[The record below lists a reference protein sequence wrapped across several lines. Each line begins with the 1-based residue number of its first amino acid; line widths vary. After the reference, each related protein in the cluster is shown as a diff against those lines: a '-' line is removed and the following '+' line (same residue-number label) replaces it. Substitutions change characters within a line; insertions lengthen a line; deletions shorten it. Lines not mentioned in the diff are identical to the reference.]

1 MLKKGR
7 LVGSLMA
14 VLGKWPQI
22 KGMKCVET
30 RRVYCSNYLFSII
43 TRVDFMY
50 DENCHTR
57 GQAGVV
63 KIEIFARLEIQGQK
77 CFY

>member
-1 MLKKGR
+1 
-7 LVGSLMA
+7 MA

-50 DENCHTR
+50 DENYHT
-57 GQAGVV
+57 GVV
-63 KIEIFARLEIQGQK
+63 KIEIFARLEIQSQK